1 MKERGSALSRA
12 CELSVADPR
21 MVSVVA
27 QMLFGS
33 QPGSGSQPDLEP
45 RSIRPNQWTPLFFAV
60 DGVAKTEEAHG
71 SAG

>member
-21 MVSVVA
+21 MVSVVE
-27 QMLFGS
+27 QMFFGS
-33 QPGSGSQPDLEP
+33 QPGEPDLEC
-45 RSIRPNQWTPLFFAV
+45 RSIRPKRWTPLFFAV
-60 DGVAKTEEAHG
+60 DGRAKIEEAHG